1 MVEERVCGVCHK
13 RLGNASL
20 LCCLI
25 TASCIMGVWGG
36 VAVRVRMPRREL
48 LSLGGGTRRC
58 VVGARFSGRG
68 DG

>member
-1 MVEERVCGVCHK
+1 VGEERVCGVCHK

-25 TASCIMGVWGG
+25 MASCIMGVWGG
-36 VAVRVRMPRREL
+36 VAVGWRMPQRKL
-48 LSLGGGTRRC
+48 LGLGGGTRRC
-58 VVGARFSGRG
+58 VVGAKFSGRV